1 MKFESYLIVVVGMLV
16 AGIICLIYLNPDDV
30 VYYGSLQKIKF
41 EKYGDYH
48 FEPVDKSEKYWSTL
62 TDIKLV
68 DDDRVEI
75 IFNGNDYSIR
85 TNDGAVIYAVPKF
98 EYAADIAK
106 GQTFIATCHGES
118 APDFLNYMGVVRI
131 EEKYYY
137 QFYHN
142 SGAVL
147 PDGAT
152 CRFPEIIRSS
162 LDANLDLS
170 GNFAEIAE
178 FWVSG
183 IVYRSPDMIIE
194 VPHPCDILKCEN
206 EN

>member
-1 MKFESYLIVVVGMLV
+1 MKFESCLIIAVGVLVTGTLYLI
-16 AGIICLIYLNPDDV
+16 CLNPNDV
-30 VYYGSLQKIKF
+30 VYYNSLQKIEF

-48 FEPVDKSEKYWSTL
+48 FEPVDKSAKYWSTL
-62 TDIKLV
+62 TDIKLI
-68 DDDRVEI
+68 DNNTIEI
-75 IFNGNDYSIR
+75 VFNNNDYKIASS
-85 TNDGAVIYAVPKF
+85 DGIVVYAVPKF
-98 EYAADIAK
+98 EYVVNIAS

-118 APDFLNYMGVVRI
+118 APDFLNYMGIAQI
-131 EEKYYY
+131 EGKYYY

-162 LDANLDLS
+162 IDANLDLS
-170 GNFAEIAE
+170 GYFVPITNFWTPEKD
-178 FWVSG
+178 
-183 IVYRSPDMIIE
+183 YRDPGVIIK
-194 VPHPCDILKCEN
+194 VAHPCDVLKCRN